1 MEKKT
6 IRLIYPQWQGGDIAR
21 WIPEVDDPCD
31 AARGYALGAQML
43 AMLAPEKDVETHV
56 VPVSMD
62 ASDRRVTDGVL
73 DRDTIALQTRAAL
86 DIVRGVAPDRIVTL
100 GGDCSVSVVPFTY
113 LLHRYGGDVA
123 LVWIDAHPD
132 ITLPGDAYAGYHAM
146 AVTACMG
153 LGDGQILSCLP
164 ARFDA
169 SKILFVGLRDWER
182 DEIRL
187 RQQQY
192 GICHLSPADIAAGLD
207 GLRQWL
213 RTCGASAR
221 GGTLRH
227 GRARPRRDCSRRR
240 RGARGHEDGRG
251 GRGRGCRGRRKGAGG
266 ADCGRADAPDGHP
279 PALALR
285 PPALAGLTR
294 RAHLCPPGSKGVPS
308 WGQTCA
314 CPGAEV
320 CSRWVAYHLFR
331 GGWLKA
337 FRRFVCGRPLR

>member
-21 WIPEVDDPCD
+21 WIPEVDDPRD

-43 AMLAPEKDVETHV
+43 AMLAPGKDVETHV

-86 DIVRGVAPDRIVTL
+86 DIVRGAAPDRIVTL

-113 LLHRYGGDVA
+113 LLHRYGGDMA

-153 LGDGQILSCLP
+153 LGDGRILSCLP
-164 ARFDA
+164 ARFEA

-213 RTCGASAR
+213 RTCGASRVAVHFDMDVLDPAEIVAAVGVVP
-221 GGTLRH
+221 GGMTMAEVAEVVAAVAAEKELV
-227 GRARPRRDCSRRR
+227 
-240 RGARGHEDGRG
+240 
-251 GRGRGCRGRRKGAGG
+251 
-266 ADCGRADAPDGHP
+266 
-279 PALALR
+279 
-285 PPALAGLTR
+285 GLT
-294 RAHLCPPGSKGVPS
+294 V
-308 WGQTCA
+308 
-314 CPGAEV
+314 AEPMPRTAIRLR
-320 CSRWVAYHLFR
+320 SLFAR
-331 GGWLKA
+331 L
-337 FRRFVCGRPLR
+337 PLLG

>member
-21 WIPEVDDPCD
+21 WIPEVDDPRD

-43 AMLAPEKDVETHV
+43 AMLAPGKDVETHV

-86 DIVRGVAPDRIVTL
+86 DIVRGAAPDRIVTL

-153 LGDGQILSCLP
+153 LGDGWILSCLP
-164 ARFDA
+164 ARFEA

-213 RTCGASAR
+213 RTCGASRVAVHFDMDVLDPAEIVAAVGVVP
-221 GGTLRH
+221 GGMTMAEVAEVVAAVAAEKELV
-227 GRARPRRDCSRRR
+227 
-240 RGARGHEDGRG
+240 
-251 GRGRGCRGRRKGAGG
+251 
-266 ADCGRADAPDGHP
+266 
-279 PALALR
+279 
-285 PPALAGLTR
+285 GLT
-294 RAHLCPPGSKGVPS
+294 V
-308 WGQTCA
+308 
-314 CPGAEV
+314 AEPMPRTAIRLR
-320 CSRWVAYHLFR
+320 SLFAR
-331 GGWLKA
+331 L
-337 FRRFVCGRPLR
+337 PLLG